1 MIECIGIQEKKGT
14 FVPDGKTETVS
25 FDNVMIYY
33 ITDDNPDI
41 VGYFG
46 KELKCKNSKVRK
58 INFDEWSEIIGK
70 EIIFHYNI
78 FGANPVLD
86 GVQIVAEGKV
96 TSFLS
101 HLSDTKK
108 S

>member
-14 FVPDGKTETVS
+14 FVPDGKTESVS

-58 INFDEWSEIIGK
+58 INFNEWSEIIGK

-78 FGANPVLD
+78 FGANPGARRCSDRCRGQGDFVL
-86 GVQIVAEGKV
+86 V
-96 TSFLS
+96 TPQ
-101 HLSDTKK
+101 
-108 S
+108 